1 MLKDLLQKNR
11 SYRRFDHSVK
21 LSREDLSEWVELTRF
36 CASARNA
43 QALKYRLV
51 TEEAEGAKV
60 FETLA
65 WAGYLKDWAGP
76 QEKERPV
83 AYLIQLLDT
92 RIEENCLC
100 DDGIQAQTI
109 LLGAVEKGFGGC
121 IIKAF
126 KNEVLRRVLE
136 LPGYMKIM
144 YVIALGK
151 PVEKV
156 VLEEIKAGNYEY
168 WRDAE
173 GTHYVPKRPLHELIF

>member
-51 TEEAEGAKV
+51 TDEAEGAKV

-65 WAGYLKDWAGP
+65 WAGYLKAWAGP
-76 QEKERPV
+76 QEEERPV
-83 AYLIQLLDT
+83 AYLVQLLDT

-126 KNEVLRRVLE
+126 KNEALRRILE

-156 VLEEIKAGNYEY
+156 VLEEMKAGNYEY

-173 GTHYVPKRPLHELIF
+173 GTHYVPKRSLHELIF

>member
-1 MLKDLLQKNR
+1 MATD
-11 SYRRFDHSVK
+11 
-21 LSREDLSEWVELTRF
+21 
-36 CASARNA
+36 A
-43 QALKYRLV
+43 QGLKYRLV
-51 TEEAEGAKV
+51 TEETEGAKV

-65 WAGYLKDWAGP
+65 WAGYLKEWAGP
-76 QEKERPV
+76 AEEERPV

-126 KNEVLRRVLE
+126 KNEVLRTILE
-136 LPGYMKIM
+136 LPDYMKIM

-151 PVEKV
+151 PVEKI
-156 VLEEIKAGNYEY
+156 VLEEIGDGDYKY
-168 WRDAE
+168 WRDAA
-173 GTHYVPKRPLHELIF
+173 GTQRVAAGTRQERGFLKMPGENLVTERRHFSGRGAEAIADRKFCLPLCAD